1 MDIEASARKHG
12 VLDDDMLH
20 AVRNH
25 WWAHSTNDPFVM
37 IYVGPSRTGEP
48 LEVGVV
54 NDDEGE
60 AIIHAMQARRK
71 FLER

>member
-25 WWAHSTNDPFVM
+25 WWAHDTNDPHVV
-37 IYVGPSRTGEP
+37 IYVGPSRTAEP
-48 LEVGVV
+48 LEVGVLI
-54 NDDEGE
+54 DDEGE
-60 AIIHAMQARRK
+60 AIIHAMPARRK